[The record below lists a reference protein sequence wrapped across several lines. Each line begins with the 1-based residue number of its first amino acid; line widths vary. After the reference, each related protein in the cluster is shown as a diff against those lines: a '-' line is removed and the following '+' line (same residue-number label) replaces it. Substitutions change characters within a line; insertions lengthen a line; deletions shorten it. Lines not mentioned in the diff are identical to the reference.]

1 MILKK
6 IKDLLSVIRDAIRG
20 FFIKVF
26 TSRII
31 VMGIVFA
38 VLFSI
43 LAGRLFYLQ
52 IVQAD
57 YYSEN
62 YELISQKTIET
73 QGARG
78 NIYDCNGNLLAHNEI
93 AYTVTMTDE
102 IESSSERGTILNS
115 ICNQTAKIIEKYGD
129 TITID
134 FNIEIDDDGNYA
146 FKEDLDIAQITF
158 LCNVFGL
165 TSSEIY
171 EEGYDEYTAADIID
185 YMVNRFGIADTY
197 TTEEVLNIAMMRYAL
212 SLNSYQKYIST
223 EIAEYVSEETKAAI
237 LENSDTLTGV
247 TIEETYVRV
256 YDYGEY
262 VAAIL
267 GYTGEI
273 SEDELEEYNL
283 ENDAG
288 ITYSSG
294 DIVGKAGVE
303 KTYDSY
309 LQGTKGSQTV
319 YVNTTGTIL
328 DIVDETASE
337 SGNDLYLT
345 IDINLQIVAYTV
357 LEQEIA
363 SALVNKIVNY
373 DYDATTDHSSSDTYY
388 YIPVKDVYFQLLTNV
403 IDYDDFSKSDAS
415 EREKETLAA
424 FESKQES
431 IINTIISELTSDS
444 PSDVGDL
451 SDEYNEYM
459 YEVYTALKTAGI
471 LVSDS
476 IDTSDDVYLE
486 WADGTASLKEFLTH
500 AVSENWVDVTVLDME
515 NAYTSADE
523 VYDAIV
529 DSLASLIASDDDFT
543 ELIYNYMVYNE
554 EISAYDII
562 MMLYDQEIL
571 EEDDAYEQLVSGQIS
586 TYTYVINQ
594 ISDLNI
600 TPAMI
605 ALDPCSGSLIITD
618 SDTGKILAM
627 ATYPS
632 YDNNKLSGTIDSD
645 YWEDLISDDSTP
657 LYNRSTQTL
666 TAPGST
672 YKILTAIAALSEGY
686 TTVSRTIYDAITF
699 SLISPSPTCH
709 GHGTVSLVSA
719 IAYSCNYYFYQL
731 GYEMGITSSGSYD
744 SEQAT
749 DLLAEYAVA
758 LGLGTKSGVEIEE
771 SEPSV
776 SDSDSVRTAIG
787 QSTNAYAPVQLARYV
802 NTIANQGVNYQLS
815 LVDKITDSDG
825 NTILSVEPVITNTV
839 ELADEYWDAIFEGMR
854 NVCLVGTA
862 KSFFTDLETT
872 VAGKTGT
879 AQENVYR
886 SSHTTFI
893 GFAPYED
900 PEISFVCVI
909 RNSDSTSYPGGALST
924 TLQYY
929 FNELTY
935 SEIMDLGVSTSLRSY
950 STD

>member
-1 MILKK
+1 MKRKK
-6 IKDLLSVIRDAIRG
+6 ISDSLYFAWEAVKA
-20 FFIKVF
+20 FFIKF
-26 TSRII
+26 FRSRIAMLM
-31 VMGIVFA
+31 VVFA
-38 VLFSI
+38 VLFGI
-43 LAGRLFYLQ
+43 LIARLFNLQ
-52 IVQAD
+52 IVLSE
-57 YYSEN
+57 YYTEN
-62 YELISQKTIET
+62 YELLSMKTIET

-78 NIYDCNGNLLAHNEI
+78 NIYDCNGVLLAHNEI
-93 AYTVTMTDE
+93 AYTVTITDE
-102 IESSSERGTILNS
+102 IESSDERGTILNA
-115 ICNQTAKIIEKYGD
+115 ICDETVKIIEANGD
-129 TITID
+129 TITVD

-146 FKEDLDIAQITF
+146 FKEDPDITQITF

-171 EEGYDEYTAADIID
+171 EEGYDEYTAEQIIQ
-185 YMVNRFGIADTY
+185 YMVDRFDIAQSY
-197 TTEEVLNIAMMRYAL
+197 TAEETLKIATLRYAL
-212 SLNSYQKYIST
+212 SLNSYQKYVST
-223 EIAEYVSEETKAAI
+223 EIAENVSEETKAAI
-237 LENSDTLTGV
+237 LENSDSLTGV
-247 TIEETYVRV
+247 TIEETYTRV

-267 GYTGEI
+267 GYCGEI
-273 SEDELEEYNL
+273 SEEELAEYNT

-328 DIVDETASE
+328 DIIDEEASS
-337 SGNDLYLT
+337 SGNDLYLS
-345 IDINLQIVAYTV
+345 IDIELQIVAYTV

-373 DYDATTDHSSSDTYY
+373 DYDAKTDYDSDDDTYV
-388 YIPVKDVYFQLLTNV
+388 YIPIKDVYFQLLTNV
-403 IDYDDFSKSDAS
+403 VDVEDLDRSGAS
-415 EREKETLAA
+415 ETEQSVLAA
-424 FESKQES
+424 FEEKRSE
-431 IINTIISELTSDS
+431 IISDLTAELEASD
-444 PSDVGDL
+444 PTPVGDL
-451 SDEYNEYM
+451 SEEYNEYM
-459 YEVYTALKTAGI
+459 YEIYEVLKDSGI
-471 LVSDS
+471 LVLDS
-476 IDTSDDVYLE
+476 IDTD
-486 WADGTASLKEFLTH
+486 
-500 AVSENWVDVTVLDME
+500 
-515 NAYTSADE
+515 DE
-523 VYDAIV
+523 VYEDWAGEDISLQEFLVHSIDENWIDLTAMDVDSSYMSSDEIYEAIV
-529 DSLASLIASDDDFT
+529 DYIPELLCDDYDFT
-543 ELIYNYMVYNE
+543 ELVYYYMVYAS

-618 SDTGKILAM
+618 TDTGKILAM

-632 YDNNKLSGTIDSD
+632 YDNNLLSGTIDAD
-645 YWEDLISDDSTP
+645 YWEQLTTDDSTP

-672 YKILTAIAALSEGY
+672 YKIVTSVAALSEGY
-686 TTVSRTIYDAITF
+686 TTTSRTIYDAVTF
-699 SLISPSPTCH
+699 DLISPSPTCH
-709 GHGTVSLVSA
+709 GHGTVNLVSA

-731 GYEMGITSSGSYD
+731 GYEMGITNGSYD
-744 SEQAT
+744 SETAT
-749 DLLAEYAVA
+749 DILTEYAIA
-758 LGLGTKSGVEIEE
+758 LGLGIKSGIEIEE
-771 SEPSV
+771 SEPSN
-776 SDSDSVRTAIG
+776 STTDSVRSAIG
-787 QSTNAYAPVQLARYV
+787 QATNAYAPVQLARYV
-802 NTIANQGVNYQLS
+802 NTIANAGVNYQLS
-815 LVDKITDSDG
+815 LVDKVTDSDG
-825 NTILSVEPVITNTV
+825 NTILTVDPVITNTV
-839 ELADEYWDAIFEGMR
+839 ELSESSWSAILTGMR
-854 NVCLVGTA
+854 NVCTIGTA

-879 AQENVYR
+879 AQENAYR
-886 SSHTTFI
+886 SRHATFI

-909 RNSDSTSYPGGALST
+909 RNSDSTSYPGAVLSQ

-929 FNELTY
+929 FGEVSFSDIMEADVSDSLLTY
-935 SEIMDLGVSTSLRSY
+935 S
-950 STD
+950 TD